1 MGDFST
7 KFGFEKMRSGN
18 ASVYKLRE
26 QLEKF
31 SSAPEKADACEE
43 IAQSFYQLEQYGE
56 AANWYETA
64 GRLIL
69 SKAAPLP
76 TMNALLAL
84 EPYEKALECYE
95 LSNDDDGFTECSEL
109 LRRLRRACASA

>member
-31 SSAPEKADACEE
+31 SSAPEKAGACEE

-56 AANWYETA
+56 AATWYEAA
-64 GRLIL
+64 GRLVL
-69 SKAAPLP
+69 NKTVPLQ
-76 TMNALLAL
+76 TMKALLAL

-95 LSNDDDGFTECSEL
+95 MGNDEEGFTECSEL
-109 LRRLRRACASA
+109 LRQLRRACASA

>member
-1 MGDFST
+1 MDDFSK

-18 ASVYKLRE
+18 AAVYKLRE

-31 SSAPEKADACEE
+31 SSAPVKEDACRE
-43 IAQSFYQLEQYGE
+43 IAQSFYQLEQYGD
-56 AANWYETA
+56 AANWYEAA

-69 SKAAPLP
+69 NLGTPAP
-76 TMNALLAL
+76 TMKALLAL

-95 LSNDDDGFTECSEL
+95 LSKDDEGFTECSTLLKEL
-109 LRRLRRACASA
+109 KRACASA